1 MFPLRVG
8 QPSSTLN
15 SAGGLDSRSTN
26 VRSAFDDLV
35 LSINLPPSTQDPKF
49 GEEPEVVPSTI
60 AAMGFLAQAVVVG
73 FFRVVLV
80 ASFQEKE
87 HLAV

>member
-35 LSINLPPSTQDPKF
+35 LSIGLPPSTRDPKF
-49 GEEPEVVPSTI
+49 GGEPEVLPSTI
-60 AAMGFLAQAVVVG
+60 AMGFLAQAVVVG
-73 FFRVVLV
+73 FFRTVLV
-80 ASFQEKE
+80 ASFHRKE
-87 HLAV
+87 HLVV